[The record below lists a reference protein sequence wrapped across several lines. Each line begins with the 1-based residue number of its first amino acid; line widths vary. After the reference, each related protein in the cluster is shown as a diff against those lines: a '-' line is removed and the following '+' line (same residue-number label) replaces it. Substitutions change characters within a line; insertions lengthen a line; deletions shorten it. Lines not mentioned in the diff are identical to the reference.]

1 MNDFWSFQRQ
11 DDVTNLYLFNEIASE
26 ESWWVDVDTPQ
37 KFRSQ
42 LRGVTGEL
50 HIWLDSP
57 GGDVFAGAAIYDM
70 LMEYRATGRGKIVAM
85 VSLAASMA
93 SLVAMAADEIRISVL
108 GTIMI
113 HEPWAES
120 TGKASVLRAAADTL
134 EHIRDAQI
142 DAYAL
147 RTKLPREKIL
157 ELMHGSD
164 GNGTYMNAQQAIA
177 LGFAD
182 CLMHDESIADNPM
195 QAWATERIRSSIV
208 RDGTRIMAAL
218 QKQDASQV
226 SHEQRT
232 LSTEALRTELL
243 RTCLRTNDA

>member
-42 LRGVTGEL
+42 LKGVTGEL
-50 HIWLDSP
+50 HVWLDSP

-70 LMEYRATGRGKIVAM
+70 LREYRATGRGKIVAM

-113 HEPWAES
+113 HEPWTES
-120 TGKASVLRAAADTL
+120 AGKASVLRAAADTL
-134 EHIRDAQI
+134 EHIREAQI
-142 DAYAL
+142 DAYVL
-147 RTKLPREKIL
+147 RTKQSREKIL

-164 GNGTYMNAQQAIA
+164 GNGTYMNAQQAIE

-182 CLMHDESIADNPM
+182 CLMHDAADNSM
-195 QAWATERIRSSIV
+195 KAWATERIRSSFV

-218 QKQDASQV
+218 QKHDVGQESY
-226 SHEQRT
+226 ERRT
-232 LSTEALRTELL
+232 LSTEALRAELL
-243 RTCLRTNDA
+243 RACLRTNDD